1 MIIKKPYA
9 FLIKKFRWI
18 HGILFAMLVFLA
30 IKSVNIYTFFSD
42 YATNHTY
49 TLSSTLASEY
59 IDVMLFAVTILAIL
73 FSALIYNKYIKINI
87 HFFFYFLWIKYNKSI
102 N

>member
-30 IKSVNIYTFFSD
+30 VKSVNIYTFFSD
-42 YATNHTY
+42 YATNHY
-49 TLSSTLASEY
+49 YVMSSMLASEY
-59 IDVMLFAVTILAIL
+59 IDLTLFVVTILAISSIL
-73 FSALIYNKYIKINI
+73 SFDLTRYFSNILSTPIVKYV
-87 HFFFYFLWIKYNKSI
+87 
-102 N
+102 